1 MDIIPLIRIYKRKIV
16 NSNYND
22 FENFKILLQKYKD
35 EYIYIF
41 DHDGINKNRPN
52 LCIFQK
58 LSKNHDL
65 WVDSGPRVFGDIVDS
80 IVAGAS
86 KITVRKNFV
95 INADTLSINEIL
107 ENEIYMNIDK
117 KFFQSSNND
126 LIKKNVNGF
135 VILNDEKTSNYDFK
149 DNSDIR
155 NIVNNNNSYAYLSSK
170 EDIHYIN
177 KFDFKGLLVDIEK
190 ISEFERIGI

>member
-1 MDIIPLIRIYKRKIV
+1 MDIVPLIHIYKKKIV
-16 NSNYND
+16 KSNYNN
-22 FENFKILLQKYKD
+22 FENFKALLQKYKD

-65 WVDSGPRVFGDIVDS
+65 WVDSGPRVIGDIVDS
-80 IVAGAS
+80 VVAGAS
-86 KITVRKNFV
+86 KITVRKNLV

-117 KFFQSSNND
+117 NFFQSSNND

-135 VILNDEKTSNYDFK
+135 VILNDEKMSNYDFK
-149 DNSDIR
+149 DYSYIR
-155 NIVNNNNSYAYLSSK
+155 NIVNNNNSYAYFSSK
-170 EDIHYIN
+170 EDIQYIN

-190 ISEFERIGI
+190 IAEFERFGI

>member
-1 MDIIPLIRIYKRKIV
+1 MDIIPLIHIYKRKIV

-41 DHDGINKNRPN
+41 DHDGINKNQPN

-86 KITVRKNFV
+86 KITVRKNLV

>member
-1 MDIIPLIRIYKRKIV
+1 MIL
-16 NSNYND
+16 
-22 FENFKILLQKYKD
+22 KILR
-35 EYIYIF
+35 
-41 DHDGINKNRPN
+41 INKNQPN

-86 KITVRKNFV
+86 KITVRKNLV

-149 DNSDIR
+149 DNSNIR